1 MCRAAA
7 GYAHLY
13 AVAGLEA
20 AFPVIVG
27 CRILSAHA
35 ADREHR
41 SAIVPSSLPKKESS
55 ISLHEVISMM
65 LPAKMARTFLKFV
78 IIIFMLYL

>member
-1 MCRAAA
+1 MLISMRSP
-7 GYAHLY
+7 GSKLPFPSLS
-13 AVAGLEA
+13 VAGL
-20 AFPVIVG
+20 
-27 CRILSAHA
+27 LSAHA